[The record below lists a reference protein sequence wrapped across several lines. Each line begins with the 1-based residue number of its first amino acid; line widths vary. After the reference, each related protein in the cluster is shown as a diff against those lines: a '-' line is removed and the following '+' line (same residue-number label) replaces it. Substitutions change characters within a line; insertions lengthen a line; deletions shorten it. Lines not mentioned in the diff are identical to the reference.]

1 MSDAAEFFANKK
13 KKKKTFKFNANKI
26 DAAAVS
32 SSTHVDAPALST
44 DHDGSTVS
52 SNVAALTLNE
62 TKATEGNVSEQWDD
76 EALAATYVRKGTAA
90 TGANTAAALLDIK
103 ALDPKRGDQDDIA
116 EKLRVEETKARL
128 AAAREGMEREAQR
141 IKEER
146 EKKEQEKREK
156 EVATASSGKWVPSF
170 RSSAASGGMGR
181 PMLGS
186 SFRKQELDVQDE
198 KLFPDLASADA
209 MLEQQQRQQHHQ
221 QQQQAQ
227 KIPKKTPVGAGAA
240 WASRRAVKAAAE
252 NKEES
257 EAMLDETADT
267 SKAPTL
273 NGETKLDEAV
283 TTEKASPSVNEELE
297 GAGEALKSETA
308 TSVSEPVGGTESKE
322 DEESAVKIVR
332 KKKKKKDLS
341 TFEPAS

>member
-1 MSDAAEFFANKK
+1 
-13 KKKKTFKFNANKI
+13 
-26 DAAAVS
+26 
-32 SSTHVDAPALST
+32 
-44 DHDGSTVS
+44 
-52 SNVAALTLNE
+52 
-62 TKATEGNVSEQWDD
+62 
-76 EALAATYVRKGTAA
+76 
-90 TGANTAAALLDIK
+90 
-103 ALDPKRGDQDDIA
+103 
-116 EKLRVEETKARL
+116 
-128 AAAREGMEREAQR
+128 
-141 IKEER
+141 
-146 EKKEQEKREK
+146 
-156 EVATASSGKWVPSF
+156 
-170 RSSAASGGMGR
+170 
-181 PMLGS
+181 MLGS